1 MLSWSL
7 LQTEHRLPAI
17 TRSTTP
23 AINMMTVC
31 SGCRPLLGFLC
42 KNRSS
47 APTLNSLRCRGNSS
61 KKKRISYQKWA
72 CVMFSVK
79 SSGPS
84 LGFLYG
90 RDIIT
95 CGTSLVGGLS
105 PQKIFKFG
113 CSEMLFS
120 ALVMR
125 YVSEKSASNA
135 DENGKQLLQVT
146 TIKITEFKENK
157 SIHRLDLSGSTG
169 PGGQLPPTPLTP
181 ASYGSET

>member
-1 MLSWSL
+1 
-7 LQTEHRLPAI
+7 
-17 TRSTTP
+17 
-23 AINMMTVC
+23 
-31 SGCRPLLGFLC
+31 
-42 KNRSS
+42 
-47 APTLNSLRCRGNSS
+47 
-61 KKKRISYQKWA
+61 
-72 CVMFSVK
+72 MFSVK
-79 SSGPS
+79 NSGPP

-95 CGTSLVGGLS
+95 CGTSLVGGPF

-113 CSEMLFS
+113 CSKTLFS

-125 YVSEKSASNA
+125 YLSEKSASNA
-135 DENGKQLLQVT
+135 DENGKQHLLLQVT

-169 PGGQLPPTPLTP
+169 PGGQLPHTPLTP

>member
-1 MLSWSL
+1 
-7 LQTEHRLPAI
+7 
-17 TRSTTP
+17 
-23 AINMMTVC
+23 
-31 SGCRPLLGFLC
+31 
-42 KNRSS
+42 
-47 APTLNSLRCRGNSS
+47 
-61 KKKRISYQKWA
+61 
-72 CVMFSVK
+72 MFSVK
-79 SSGPS
+79 NSGPS

-90 RDIIT
+90 RDITT
-95 CGTSLVGGLS
+95 CGTSLVGGPF

-113 CSEMLFS
+113 CSETLFS

-125 YVSEKSASNA
+125 YLSEKSASNA

-169 PGGQLPPTPLTP
+169 PGGQLPHTPLTP